1 VVLFIGIGIVIASVV
16 GGYLMEHGN
25 MSVLWQPAEFIII
38 LGAAVGALVISSP
51 KTILMGIITSL
62 TGILSQKEVTKED
75 FLEVLTLLNQIFWK
89 IRKEGLLA
97 LESDTD
103 KPAESAIFKAYPKL
117 LANKPLL
124 SFLCDNLRVMINT
137 SMPAHDLEALL
148 DTDIEALSHNKITAA
163 QGVSKMAD
171 GLPGLGI
178 VACVL
183 GVILT
188 MQFIDEPPAV
198 LGKHIGA
205 ALVGTFFGV
214 LACYGFIG
222 PIGTNLEHKAKERE
236 IIFNVIKSAL
246 ISFQL
251 GVAPQITIETARRAI
266 PAEERPNFAEV
277 EEALKKSK
285 TKDQK

>member
-1 VVLFIGIGIVIASVV
+1 VVLLIGIGIVIASVV
-16 GGYLMEHGN
+16 GGYLMSHGN

-38 LGAAVGALVISSP
+38 LGAAVGSLVISSP
-51 KTILMGIITSL
+51 KTILKGIISDL
-62 TGILSQKEVTKED
+62 TGILGQKEITKED
-75 FLEVLTLLNQIFWK
+75 FLELLTLLNQIFWK
-89 IRKEGLLA
+89 IRKEGLLS
-97 LESDTD
+97 LEGDTD
-103 KPAESAIFKAYPKL
+103 NPMTSPIFKPYPKI
-117 LANKPLL
+117 LANKPLIG
-124 SFLCDNLRVMINT
+124 FLCDNLRVMITT
-137 SMPAHDLEALL
+137 SMPAHDLESLL
-148 DTDIEALSHNKITAA
+148 DTDMEALSHNKVMAA
-163 QGVSKMAD
+163 QGVAKMAD

-198 LGKHIGA
+198 LGKHIGS

-214 LACYGFIG
+214 LACYGFVG

-236 IIFNVIKSAL
+236 ILFSVIKSAL

-277 EEALKKSK
+277 EEAIKKSK
-285 TKDQK
+285 TKDSK